1 MDWDDIMF
9 GLIILGIVVLLFLA
23 LIGAG
28 YLVGWAVDLILQ
40 RDWGFTERLIVGL
53 AIVLVVAM
61 LQPPI
66 ARRD

>member
-1 MDWDDIMF
+1 MDWDYV
-9 GLIILGIVVLLFLA
+9 LIILGIILLVGLA

-40 RDWGFTERLIVGL
+40 RNWGLAERLIVGL